1 MNIREL
7 LIVLP
12 LAILTSLGIQYFF
25 GIRKEVPTIQE
36 DQRPLNL
43 NVTFVEKKNPKKP
56 VITEFET
63 EHARYKFSTEGAS
76 LENVEFKRNWGGKE
90 GYLTTIFPPDA
101 ENKADRAFFV
111 ALPDA
116 TPYYFDLV
124 DKQVFDDRIEISYSA
139 AFNDGIMRKKF
150 VVYKNLF
157 KIDLIISLEP
167 KNANG
172 TQLRM
177 FLPAPIV
184 PELRSKDIL
193 KGLAGD
199 ANDTITSVAITDASA
214 KSWRTPTLFGAQ
226 DRYFVHACVA
236 DENNFIDRG
245 YFNVVDEHH
254 LFAILESPEVRE
266 PSTWTLSF
274 YVGPKEDEALVAVD
288 PRLEQTLNYGWFG
301 RISRP
306 VSKILLHI
314 LKRIYDYC
322 HNYGIAII
330 ILTFLMKIIL
340 FPFTYKSEQGLK
352 KGMEYQKKMEHL
364 QHKYKH
370 DKEGLRIAQA
380 ELIRKHG
387 IPGIGSCLPMLLLQM
402 PLFIALGWVISNS
415 IELFMAPFLWIHD
428 LSTPDPYYILPVL
441 ILLSMMFHTP
451 TAGAANDP
459 KKRVSTFAT
468 ALLFAA
474 FATTVS
480 AGLGLYLFTSTA
492 LGVAQ
497 AQLTKRF
504 FS

>member
-1 MNIREL
+1 MNVKEL

-12 LAILTSLGIQYFF
+12 LAILTSLGIQYYF
-25 GIRKEVPTIQE
+25 GFRKEAPATVQE

-43 NVTFVEKKNPKKP
+43 DVTFMDKKNPKKP

-90 GYLTTIFPPDA
+90 GYLATIFPPDA
-101 ENKADRAFFV
+101 QNKADRAFLV
-111 ALPDA
+111 ALPEG
-116 TPYYFDLV
+116 TPYYFDLINEHT
-124 DKQVFDDRIEISYSA
+124 FDDRVEITYGA
-139 AFNDGIMRKKF
+139 AFNDGLLRKKF

-157 KIDLIISLEP
+157 KVDLVISVEP
-167 KNANG
+167 KNAS
-172 TQLRM
+172 THLRV

-184 PELRSKDIL
+184 PELKAKDIL
-193 KGLAGD
+193 KGLVG
-199 ANDTITSVAITDASA
+199 ANDTITSLATTDIGA
-214 KSWRTPTLFGAQ
+214 KSWSSPTLFGAQ
-226 DRYFVHACVA
+226 DRYFVHACVS
-236 DENNFIDRG
+236 DENHFIARG
-245 YFNVVDEHH
+245 YFNVVDDHK
-254 LFAILESPEVRE
+254 LFAVLESPEVRE
-266 PSTWTLSF
+266 PSSWTLSF
-274 YVGPKEDEALVAVD
+274 YIGPKEDEALVAVD

-301 RISRP
+301 KVSRP

-314 LKRIYDYC
+314 LKRIYEFC

-330 ILTFLMKIIL
+330 ILTFFMKLIL
-340 FPFTYKSEQGLK
+340 LPFTYKSEQGLK

-370 DKEGLRIAQA
+370 DKEGLRLAQA

-428 LSTPDPYYILPVL
+428 LSSPDPYYILPVL
-441 ILLSMMFHTP
+441 ILVATMYHTP
-451 TAGAANDP
+451 TADP
-459 KKRVSTFAT
+459 KKRLTSFST
-468 ALLFAA
+468 ALLLGA
-474 FATTVS
+474 FATTFS
-480 AGLGLYLFTSTA
+480 AGLGLYLLTSTS
-492 LGVAQ
+492 LGVLQ
-497 AQLTKRF
+497 AQITKRF